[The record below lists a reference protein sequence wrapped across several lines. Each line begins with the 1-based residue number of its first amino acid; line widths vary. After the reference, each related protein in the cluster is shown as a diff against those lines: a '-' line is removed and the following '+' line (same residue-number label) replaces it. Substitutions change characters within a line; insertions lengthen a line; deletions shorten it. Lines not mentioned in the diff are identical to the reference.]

1 MVRMEGEA
9 VAKDLLLASALLTLR
24 PADTEG
30 RGKTGSQHESGALKR
45 QTPSSLT
52 DDATEN

>member
-45 QTPSSLT
+45 QTPSSLI